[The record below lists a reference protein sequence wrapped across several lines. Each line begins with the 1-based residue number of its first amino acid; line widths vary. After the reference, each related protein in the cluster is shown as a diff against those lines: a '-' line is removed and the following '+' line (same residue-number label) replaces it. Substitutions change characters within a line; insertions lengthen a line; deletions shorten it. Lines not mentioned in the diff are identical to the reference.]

1 MTKLDD
7 MWKWFAQKE
16 IGICPDMQSFI
27 VDWGG
32 EGRPLLTQALTSTC
46 WSQVR
51 YLAALGQAEKLT
63 DSGIFSIPIL
73 RAWFIQ
79 LLDWKKKKEWIWDR
93 STSLFR
99 PSQWHLCGSRARD
112 LSSQFSGRGEDAG
125 SHGDWLHFSASWAE
139 ARSDGDRGTANGQST
154 LRALSSRCRVVVSS
168 LWTIL
173 SLRQSKAEGV
183 GPLLPETV
191 RGLLGCTFSEG
202 VVT

>member
-51 YLAALGQAEKLT
+51 YLAALAQAEKLT

-79 LLDWKKKKEWIWDR
+79 LSDWKKKTSEYWTGALLFPVPR
-93 STSLFR
+93 SGTY
-99 PSQWHLCGSRARD
+99 A
-112 LSSQFSGRGEDAG
+112 A
-125 SHGDWLHFSASWAE
+125 AE
-139 ARSDGDRGTANGQST
+139 PGIS
-154 LRALSSRCRVVVSS
+154 ALSSP
-168 LWTIL
+168 
-173 SLRQSKAEGV
+173 AEGKMLV
-183 GPLLPETV
+183 PMETDCISVQDEPKPGAMGIEALQTARAPCVLCRPAAGWLCPLCGPSCL
-191 RGLLGCTFSEG
+191 
-202 VVT
+202 